1 MASGYSSGKQYYPHL
16 PRASEILTK
25 YSAVSLGILYFIP
38 VTLGD
43 NRTTHVLPV
52 DVINITHSLDTF
64 IVENEKTA
72 RQFLASIQHPNP
84 IREIAFKVLNTNTAD
99 KVLPTLLADLVAGK
113 NVGLMSEAGCP
124 GIADPGAK
132 LAWLAHQRGIRVAP
146 LVGPSSILLGL
157 MGSGLNGQRFTF
169 LGYLPS
175 DKVARIQ
182 QLREIEKR
190 AKSKN
195 ETQIFI
201 ETPYRNQHMLEDIL
215 ANCDG
220 NTQLCIACHVSL
232 PEEYIVTKTIHQWKQ
247 TPLPDLHKKP
257 TVFLLLA

>member
-1 MASGYSSGKQYYPHL
+1 M
-16 PRASEILTK
+16 T
-25 YSAVSLGILYFIP
+25 LGTLYFIP

-43 NRTTHVLPV
+43 DSTSHVLPT
-52 DVINITHSLDTF
+52 DVIKLTQQLDTF

-72 RQFLASIQHPNP
+72 RHFLAAIQHPKP
-84 IREIAFKVLNTNTAD
+84 IREIAFKVLNTNTPD
-99 KVLPTLLADLVAGK
+99 QELITLLTDLLNGK

-132 LAWLAHQRGIRVAP
+132 LAWLAHQKGIRVAP
-146 LVGPSSILLGL
+146 LVGPSSILLSL

-175 DKVARIQ
+175 DKAARVN
-182 QLREIEKR
+182 QLRDIEKR
-190 AKSKN
+190 AKSMN

-201 ETPYRNQHMLEDIL
+201 ETPYRNQHMLDDIL
-215 ANCDG
+215 VSCNG
-220 NTQLCIACHVSL
+220 NTKLCIACNVSL
-232 PEEYIVTKTIHQWKQ
+232 PDEFIVTKTIDQWKQ
-247 TPLPDLHKKP
+247 KTLPDIHKKP